1 MDILHPINQNTDQML
16 RVGITGGMGSGK
28 TTACKFFQEL
38 GIPVYYA
45 DARAKWL
52 MTQDEA
58 LVASIK
64 EMFGSEAYFENG
76 QLNRPYI
83 AGIVFKDPERLGQL
97 NALVHPA
104 VARDGERWH
113 QAQQEVPFTLK
124 EAALIFESGSYR
136 QLDYVIT
143 VHAPLP
149 LRIKRIMKRDGSTKE
164 AVLDRISKQMQE
176 EKKLHL
182 ADYLILNDHLASM
195 RRQVRTIYNDLSVR
209 AQ

>member
-1 MDILHPINQNTDQML
+1 
-16 RVGITGGMGSGK
+16 MGSGK

-52 MTQDEA
+52 MTQDPD

-64 EMFGSEAYFENG
+64 KMFGQDAYIDNG
-76 QLNRPYI
+76 QLNRSYI
-83 AGIVFKDPERLGQL
+83 AGIVFKDPERLKQL

-113 QAQQEVPFTLK
+113 RAQKDVPFTLK
-124 EAALIFESGSYR
+124 EAALIFESGSYKK
-136 QLDYVIT
+136 LDYVIT

-149 LRIKRIMKRDGSTKE
+149 LRIQRIVKRDGMSRE
-164 AVLDRISKQMQE
+164 AVLNRMSKQMKEE
-176 EKKLHL
+176 EKISR
-182 ADYLILNDHLASM
+182 ADYLIINDSLHSM
-195 RRQVRTIYNDLSVR
+195 RTQVSAIYRELANKKN
-209 AQ
+209 